1 MSASAQRRPGDH
13 GGAGASTRRSRAI
26 LAALLVIGAAVRLA
40 GAWLFRNPDNPDQGI
55 VALMAKHIAE
65 GREFP
70 VFFYGQAY
78 MGSLEPAVS
87 ALLCLIFGYS
97 GFAVTLGTAAVGFL
111 LLPVVYVFA
120 RDIAGRTAGLAAV
133 AFCIVGPVGYF
144 HYMHSPRGG
153 YALTL
158 VLSMLLL
165 WYGGRL
171 AVRHDEGGATPF
183 AGYALLGL
191 IGGVGWWSNQL
202 VTAAILATGLV
213 MLATLGRRAL
223 GGPLV
228 AASLGFAVGSLPFW
242 AWNAGHDW
250 ASFAMA
256 KTLGTANYLEALQTL
271 LARRLPEIFNAGGE
285 GQRAAARLG
294 IAPPV
299 AAFGGWFTAATLAGA
314 LGLLLVAYARLRP
327 PARRS
332 LPGVLTASL
341 LLFVGTSIVLDS
353 GSSYALANTPRYL
366 LPLVPAFAVIAGVA
380 AARTSGV
387 LRGAVGFL
395 PLALI
400 VTWHAALV
408 TKTFSDRLVT
418 QQAVAEG
425 ARRLGANLRAAGVSV
440 VYVPYVKHVLNAL
453 LEEQFVFC
461 AVKGERY
468 PPYAERAERSDEVA
482 VLGDYG
488 HVSDFVK
495 SAGGS
500 CEWGG
505 GSGGWFVHRFR
516 PPASSEREI
525 APDRWSSVTD
535 AVRGGDFLRPVSDG
549 DARTA
554 WKAFP
559 AAGGE
564 PSVLEIAFAAPTEVS
579 RVRLLSKARFPP
591 KSRWEIR
598 GRAGDRGTP
607 WVTIADEAPVTE
619 YYWSGPRP
627 YFGGD
632 FHRLE
637 ARFSA
642 TTVSAIRIVLHIEE
656 PIPAEVTE
664 VRAFSPAGAGTIPET
679 QALPGLL
686 EVLEA
691 RGVSRLYGDRWVANA
706 VRRRPGNRVA
716 TPQEQGIHLMGTT
729 VEHTVGLAP
738 GTALLARVEDAGIC
752 RRTLAANG
760 VAMTETAIGPWILFD
775 RPTAPAGG
783 EASPLVWT
791 GQVCLSGAS
800 GREGST
806 LSR

>member
-1 MSASAQRRPGDH
+1 MPASARGKPEEN
-13 GGAGASTRRSRAI
+13 GGAGASMRRSRAV
-26 LAALLVIGAAVRLA
+26 LAAMLVIGAAVRLA

-87 ALLCLIFGYS
+87 ALICLIFGYS

-120 RDIAGRTAGLAAV
+120 KDIAGRTAGLAAV

-165 WYGGRL
+165 WYGCRL
-171 AVRHDEGGATPF
+171 AVRHDEGGAAPL

-202 VTAAILATGLV
+202 ITAAILAAGLV
-213 MLATLGRRAL
+213 MLAVLGRRAL
-223 GGPLV
+223 GLPLV
-228 AASLGFAVGSLPFW
+228 ASALGFGVGSLPFW
-242 AWNAGHDW
+242 AWNAGHGW

-256 KTLGTANYLEALQTL
+256 KTLGTANYIEALQTL

-285 GQRAAARLG
+285 GQRAAIRLG
-294 IAPPV
+294 MAPPV
-299 AAFGGWFTAATLAGA
+299 AALGAWFAAAALAGA
-314 LGLLLVAYARLRP
+314 LGLLLVSYARLRP

-332 LPGVLTASL
+332 LPGMLTAGL

-353 GSSYALANTPRYL
+353 GSSYALTNTPRYL

-380 AARTSGV
+380 AARSSGALKGTV
-387 LRGAVGFL
+387 AF
-395 PLALI
+395 LAL
-400 VTWHAALV
+400 VVAWHATLA

-418 QQAVAEG
+418 QQEVAEG
-425 ARRLGANLRAAGVSV
+425 ARRLGADLRAAGVSV
-440 VYVPYVKHVLNAL
+440 VYVPYVNHSLNAL

-468 PPYAERAERSDEVA
+468 EPYAKRAENSDEVA

-505 GSGGWFVHRFR
+505 RSGGWFVHRFR
-516 PPASSEREI
+516 PPAKSEAEV

-554 WKAFP
+554 WRASP

-579 RVRLLSKARFPP
+579 RVRLLSKPRFPP
-591 KSRWEIR
+591 KSRFEIR
-598 GRAGDRGTP
+598 GRAGDASTP

-637 ARFSA
+637 ARFAA
-642 TTVSAIRIVLHIEE
+642 TTVSAIRIVLHIEA
-656 PIPAEVTE
+656 PIPADVIE
-664 VRAFSPAGAGTIPET
+664 VRAFSPARADTIPET
-679 QALPGLL
+679 QALPALL
-686 EVLEA
+686 ELLEA
-691 RGVSRLYGDRWVANA
+691 REISRLHCDRWVANA
-706 VRRRPGNRVA
+706 VRRHPGNRVA
-716 TPQEQGIHLMGTT
+716 TPREQGIHLMGTAVEPT
-729 VEHTVGLAP
+729 VVLAP
-738 GTALLARVEDAGIC
+738 GTALLARAEDAGMC

-760 VAMTETAIGPWILFD
+760 VAMTETAIGPWVLFD

-783 EASPLVWT
+783 VASPLLWT
-791 GQVCLSGAS
+791 GQTCLSGAS
-800 GREGST
+800 GREAAS
-806 LSR
+806 LAR